1 MTRGNGVRYLA
12 LLGCGLA
19 LATAARALQLP
30 TAVGSVTSETTP
42 VTIYYARA
50 EKADVA
56 AALLPAAE
64 QAWATQVEQLGF
76 SAPST
81 LDDNLQPMPGMR
93 FYLVQS
99 SSFAGHALPVADLP
113 DTPQTDCASITL
125 IADNL
130 PLSYLATV
138 VEHEFNHAVVMA
150 TDCIEGF
157 FALEMTAVAVTTL
170 LHPNDDFLGSVL
182 PDFQQ
187 HPDYAIYSVT
197 GSNYFH
203 FGSALFG
210 LFLDQRY
217 GASDGQLLA
226 QVWSRAAQPG
236 TVMVSSQGYATSSAN
251 NVPNLLDAIGSVLA
265 DQGSTLEQA
274 LAEFASFR
282 FFVGSLD
289 DGHHLAG
296 ANRWTGAEPRF
307 DARYGIDQ
315 LPQWDTTPGAPPQDT
330 GASYIA
336 IDLGGSNSDQ
346 RLRLSLATD
355 PGVAWHASAIGLGPD
370 GASEVE
376 LPIDVDGHGKLTV
389 DQLDRLDQVV
399 LVVANLG
406 NGSHSVDR
414 NTGLA
419 SNFSY
424 SIELLDCPAVTLLGA
439 TPAALEPGQRGRVR
453 IAASDLPEQSFT
465 LRVSGDGVSVVDAV
479 RLSSSQ
485 IEATLDVV
493 AGAAL
498 GPRDLILDLDC
509 GGTAIGSGL
518 LEIQE
523 ANLGCSALASGD
535 HPGALALL
543 VSLLLLRCRKRA
555 PR

>member
-1 MTRGNGVRYLA
+1 MTRGNGAWCCA

-19 LATAARALQLP
+19 LATTVRALQLP
-30 TAVGSVTSETTP
+30 TAVGSVTSETAP

-81 LDDNLQPMPGMR
+81 LNDDLQPMPGMR

-113 DTPQTDCASITL
+113 ETPQTDCASITL

-130 PLSYLATV
+130 PLGYLATV

-226 QVWSRAAQPG
+226 QVWARTAQPG
-236 TVMVSSQGYATSSAN
+236 TVIVSSQGYATSSAN
-251 NVPNLLDAIGSVLA
+251 NVPNLLHAIGSVLA
-265 DQGSTLEQA
+265 DQGATLEQA
-274 LAEFASFR
+274 LAEFASYR

-289 DGHHLAG
+289 DGNHLAG
-296 ANRWTGAEPRF
+296 ANRWVGAEPRF

-315 LPQWDTTPGAPPQDT
+315 LPVWDAVPSAPPQDS

-336 IDLGGSNSDQ
+336 IDLAGTNVDQ
-346 RLRLSLATD
+346 RLRLSLAAD

-370 GASEVE
+370 GATEIE
-376 LPIDVDGHGKLTV
+376 LPIDADGYGTLTV
-389 DQLDRLDQVV
+389 DQLERFDQLV

-406 NGSHSVDR
+406 NGTHSVDSNR
-414 NTGLA
+414 GVA
-419 SNFSY
+419 SDFYY
-424 SIELLDCPAVTLLGA
+424 SVELLDCPPVALLGA
-439 TPAALEPGQRGRVR
+439 NPAALEPGTRHRVR
-453 IAASDLPEQSFT
+453 IAASGLPDQPFA
-465 LRVSGDGVSVVDAV
+465 LRIAGDGVGVVDAV
-479 RLSSSQ
+479 RLSSTE
-485 IEATLDVV
+485 IDATLEVA
-493 AGAAL
+493 AGAAP
-498 GPRDLILDLDC
+498 GARDLTIDLDC
-509 GGTAIGSGL
+509 GGSAVGSGL
-518 LEIQE
+518 IRIQD
-523 ANLGCSALASGD
+523 ASVGCAAIPAGD
-535 HPGALALL
+535 HSGALALL
-543 VSLLLLRCRKRA
+543 LALELLRRRA
-555 PR
+555 TR